1 MAIISKQTDILRTPR
16 GLRRKIL
23 FIYALMLGIVLVIV
37 NIYPARIMERQIVD
51 TARDNMLSDV
61 TALSSILRQSS
72 ELSPDTISSAIG
84 VLRLDEQNRRI
95 IVTDPSGLVLYD
107 SLSKNSVKGKVVVYA
122 EIITALGGEDVFYC
136 IHEEGAFD
144 EWAAAPIMRGN
155 LVEGAVYF
163 YQQDVESAKLLG
175 SVESNIRLV
184 SFAALGLS
192 IVAMLIFNRSLGKR
206 FSAVLVGVREA
217 GSGNFNYRIKMKGSD
232 ELTQIAGEFNELSH
246 RIQRSETARRQFVAD
261 ASHELKTPLAS
272 IKLLSDSISQNKNI
286 SRDTVDE
293 FLGDIGNEIDRLI
306 RISEELIAINKAD
319 FTAEENYVC
328 NMADTVE
335 RAADRLRIKAETAQV
350 DLQVSCEGDCAVF
363 ATDDGIYHIVFNLIE
378 NAIKYNRKEGRVT
391 VTLKRVEDNVVF
403 AVEDTGIGIPLHEQ
417 KRVFERFF
425 RVDKNRSRATGGT
438 GLGLSIV
445 KEWTDKLG
453 GEITLKST
461 YGEGS
466 VFKVVLTAYTGE
478 AGV

>member
-1 MAIISKQTDILRTPR
+1 
-16 GLRRKIL
+16 
-23 FIYALMLGIVLVIV
+23 MLGIVLVIV
-37 NIYPARIMERQIVD
+37 NIYPVRIMEKQIVD
-51 TARDNMLSDV
+51 TARDNILSDV
-61 TALSSILRQSS
+61 TALSSILRQST

-84 VLRLDEQNRRI
+84 VLRADEQNRRI

-107 SLSKNSVKGKVVVYA
+107 TKNWVQGKVVVYA

-136 IHEEGAFD
+136 IHEENAFD

-163 YQQDVESAKLLG
+163 YQQDVESAELLG
-175 SVESNIRLV
+175 TVESNIRLV
-184 SFAALGLS
+184 SLAALALS
-192 IVAMLIFNRSLGKR
+192 VIAMLIFNRSLGKR
-206 FSAVLVGVREA
+206 FSALLVGVREA

-328 NMADTVE
+328 DMADTVV
-335 RAADRLRIKAETAQV
+335 RAVDRLKIKAETAQV
-350 DLQVSCEGDCAVF
+350 ELQVSCKGDCAVF

-378 NAIKYNRKEGRVT
+378 NAIKYNRKEGRVI
-391 VTLKRVEDNVVF
+391 VTLERAEDDVVF
-403 AVEDTGIGIPLHEQ
+403 TVADTGIGIPLHEQ

-453 GEITLKST
+453 GEITLTST

-466 VFKVVLTAYTGE
+466 VFKVVLPAYTEE
-478 AGV
+478 AGI